1 MKSSFGEKMFKEH
14 SIQNKFRRILMG
26 MIITF
31 ALISSVL
38 VFVFSYTQI
47 NKQYEEEAKNVINLT
62 NMLLETTFE
71 NAQKSLISI
80 KNYLV
85 LPQNIES
92 DIYYNETLQTFKNL
106 FKSSSTIFISKK
118 DGTFYLFPKRFV
130 SEDYDPRTRPWYSI
144 ALEDK
149 GRVNWTE
156 PYVDHGTGEFTIT
169 ASKYVGDDMVVGVDI
184 LLSEITKLVIES
196 KIGDLGF
203 VTILNDSGI
212 VLASNNKNKL
222 AMNWN
227 DLNTSNIDFNK
238 LMSNEKINDGKYIHI
253 TKSLSNLRLNIV
265 ASISLSEIYSTLAM
279 IFFLIVIIT
288 SIVVTVAERISY
300 SLSSKIINPIVKLV
314 KMMEKIESGDYSVH
328 CDVISDTEELDILIN
343 GFNNMTA
350 SINEKNLEMQALN
363 EQLIASENALQ
374 IQFDELYESKEYISK
389 SEQRYK
395 SIFEASEEGLWDVD
409 ENRVIKYLTPS
420 WYTTFDMDT
429 SNCKLDDWISLIH
442 PDDLISVKAILDKI
456 VKGNIDNYR
465 SEYRVKTKESTYTW
479 IEAVGIARFDN
490 ERFIGMSG
498 SHQNITARKEYELKI
513 YDMAYK
519 DSMTKL
525 YNRRYF
531 EQYFEDI
538 LKNNGQGSL
547 VLLDI
552 DNFKYINDI
561 YGHTFGDE
569 IIKQIAQR
577 LLESVYNIGNSM
589 VARFSGNEFVVL
601 INDVGDRDSI
611 SVIVESLCKTI
622 EKPFKHK
629 SKIVKV
635 TGSFGITKFPTD
647 GTEVDILVQNADI
660 AMYHAKRVTKK
671 NYHYFDND
679 IKQNAINEMQIEN
692 LMRTAI
698 DEGEF
703 SVHYQ
708 PIVATESTNLK
719 GFEALVR
726 WNSKQL
732 GFIYPDSFIGIAEK
746 TGLINDL
753 GLFVLDSAC
762 AFIHR
767 YNETYNSNL
776 DVSINISVIQLIE
789 DDFVNTVLETI
800 KKHDIPTQWIRLEI
814 TESMMLESNENVLAK
829 LFYLRN
835 HKVGVVLDDFGTG
848 YSSFKNLIRLPLSG
862 IKIDKALMKDS
873 LSNEHVFSLIDSIV
887 DFAHKT
893 NIDVVGEGIET
904 ESYLTACRTLN
915 VDYAQGY
922 YFSRPLSE
930 DQIFNNKSHL

>member
-1 MKSSFGEKMFKEH
+1 MKSNFGEKMFKDH

-62 NMLLETTFE
+62 NMLLESTFD
-71 NAQKSLISI
+71 NTQRSLISM

-92 DIYYNETLQTFKNL
+92 DIYYNETLQTFKNV

-144 ALEDK
+144 ALMDK

-184 LLSEITKLVIES
+184 LLSEITKLVTES

-212 VLASNNKNKL
+212 VLASNNKNAL
-222 AMNWN
+222 AVNWN
-227 DLNTSNIDFNK
+227 DLDTTITKFEK
-238 LMSNEKINDGKYIHI
+238 LMQNEKMSDAKYIHL
-253 TKSLSNLRLNIV
+253 TKSLSNLGLNIV
-265 ASISLSEIYSTLAM
+265 ASISLSEIYSTLTL
-279 IFFLIVIIT
+279 IFFLIVMIT
-288 SIVVTVAERISY
+288 SVVVTIAERISS
-300 SLSSKIINPIVKLV
+300 SLSFKIINPILKLV

-328 CDVISDTEELDILIN
+328 CDVVSDTEEVDILIN
-343 GFNNMTA
+343 GFNDMTA

-363 EQLIASENALQ
+363 EQLIASESALQ
-374 IQFDELYESKEYISK
+374 SQFDELYESKEYILK

-409 ENRVIKYLTPS
+409 ENGVIQYLTPS
-420 WYTTFDMDT
+420 WYLTFEMDI
-429 SNCKLDDWISLIH
+429 SNSKLEDWFDLIH
-442 PDDLISVKAILDKI
+442 PDDIKRVKGIFDEI
-456 VKGNIDNYR
+456 VKRHIENYR
-465 SEYRVKTKESTYTW
+465 SEYRVKTKNGTYTW
-479 IEAVGIARFDN
+479 IEAVGNARYDN
-490 ERFIGMSG
+490 GHFKGMSG

-519 DSMTKL
+519 DSLTKL

-531 EQYFEDI
+531 EDYFGKV
-538 LKNNGQGSL
+538 LQNNGQGSL
-547 VLLDI
+547 ILLDI

-569 IIKQIAQR
+569 IIRQIAQR
-577 LLESVYNIGNSM
+577 LLESVSNLSNSM
-589 VARFSGNEFVVL
+589 VARFSGNEFIVL
-601 INDVGDRDSI
+601 INDVDDRDSI
-611 SVIVESLCKTI
+611 SVIVELLSKTI

-635 TGSFGITKFPTD
+635 TGSFGITKFPSD
-647 GTEVDILVQNADI
+647 GSEVESLVQNADI

-671 NYHYFDND
+671 SYHYFDNE

-692 LMRTAI
+692 LMRSAI

-708 PIVATESTNLK
+708 PIVASDTTSLK

-726 WNSKQL
+726 WNSRQL
-732 GFIYPDSFIGIAEK
+732 GFIYPDSFISIAEK

-753 GLFVLDSAC
+753 GLFVLESAC
-762 AFIHR
+762 AFISK
-767 YNETYNSNL
+767 YNGTYNTNL

-789 DDFVNTVLETI
+789 DNFVNLVLDTI
-800 KKHDIPTQWIRLEI
+800 KKYDIPSQWIRLEI

-862 IKIDKALMKDS
+862 IKIDKTLMKDS

-904 ESYLTACRTLN
+904 EAYLTACRTLN

-922 YFSRPLSE
+922 YFSKPLSE
-930 DQIFNNKSHL
+930 EQIFNK